1 MSYTYKYPRPALT
14 ADAVVF
20 AKDGDCFKVL
30 LVERKYAPC
39 KGCWAFPGG
48 FMNMNETTE
57 QAARRELYEETGI
70 KVGAMRQVG
79 AYSKVDRDPRGR
91 VITVAYA
98 AVTDHP
104 LPAKGADDAARAQW
118 IDIRALPALAFD
130 HDEILRDAARL
141 MAIDGLSPTNSPSNN
156 Q

>member
-1 MSYTYKYPRPALT
+1 
-14 ADAVVF
+14 
-20 AKDGDCFKVL
+20 
-30 LVERKYAPC
+30 
-39 KGCWAFPGG
+39 
-48 FMNMNETTE
+48 MNMDETTE

-79 AYSKVDRDPRGR
+79 AYSKVDRDPCGR

-130 HDEILRDAARL
+130 HDEILRDAMRL

>member
-1 MSYTYKYPRPALT
+1 MPYTYKYPRPALT

-20 AKDGDCFKVL
+20 AKDGDSIRLL
-30 LVERKYAPC
+30 LVERKHDPC

-48 FMNMNETTE
+48 FMNMDETTA
-57 QAARRELYEETGI
+57 QAAHRELFEETGI
-70 KVGAMRQVG
+70 KVDAMRQVG
-79 AYSKVDRDPRGR
+79 AYDKVDRDPRGR
-91 VITVAYA
+91 VITVAY
-98 AVTDHP
+98 TTLIDRP
-104 LPAKGADDAARAQW
+104 LPARGADDAAEAEW
-118 IDIRALPALAFD
+118 IDVSHLPSLAFD

>member
-1 MSYTYKYPRPALT
+1 MPYTYKYPRPALT

-48 FMNMNETTE
+48 FMNMDETTA
-57 QAARRELYEETGI
+57 QAAHRELFEETGI
-70 KVGAMRQVG
+70 KVDAMRQVG
-79 AYSKVDRDPRGR
+79 AYDKVDRDPRGR
-91 VITVAYA
+91 VITVAY
-98 AVTDHP
+98 TTIIDHP
-104 LPAKGADDAARAQW
+104 LPAKGADDAAKAEW
-118 IDIRALPALAFD
+118 IDIRQLPPLAFD
-130 HDEILRDAARL
+130 HEEILHDAMRL
-141 MAIDGLSPTNSPSNN
+141 IGIDDVHASN